1 MNEVYNRRREV
12 QEAIFAGERARAS
25 LQEADRQFA
34 SAGNWGLIDIF
45 GGNTV
50 SGLMKHMKINNAS
63 RCVEEARRDLDA
75 FRSELGDLRDIDGLN
90 VDISGF
96 LTFADFFFDGFVADL
111 FVQSRISKGRRQVQ
125 EAIRRVDDI
134 LRQLRAVQF

>member
-1 MNEVYNRRREV
+1 
-12 QEAIFAGERARAS
+12 
-25 LQEADRQFA
+25 
-34 SAGNWGLIDIF
+34 
-45 GGNTV
+45 
-50 SGLMKHMKINNAS
+50 MKHMKINNAS